1 MKLGEAMRRL
11 RELHVI
17 EEKLLDMLIDEQ
29 ADYHIDDV
37 KAITSKIFEVVG
49 IISQLTDL
57 IIECKK
63 RGAKGYE

>member
-11 RELHVI
+11 RELHV
-17 EEKLLDMLIDEQ
+17 IDEQ